1 MFITII
7 SGVAVFVLGQIIVKL
22 FIEPWQKQRE
32 CIARIDHHLTFYANV
47 YSNPGVGNEDLNYE
61 ASKET
66 RIIAAELVESCHRI
80 PFYDFLSGN
89 AIFPSKDTIR
99 QVQGN
104 LIGLS
109 NSTYSGD
116 PSVSDT
122 RSNKIRSLLRL
133 HID

>member
-1 MFITII
+1 MNLFPS
-7 SGVAVFVLGQIIVKL
+7 SG
-22 FIEPWQKQRE
+22 
-32 CIARIDHHLTFYANV
+32 
-47 YSNPGVGNEDLNYE
+47 LNLE

-66 RIIAAELVESCHRI
+66 RRIAAELVESCHRI

-89 AIFPSKDTIR
+89 VAFPSKDTIR

-109 NSTYSGD
+109 NSTCIGD
-116 PSVSDT
+116 PSASDT
-122 RSNKIRSLLRL
+122 RSDKIKYLLRL